1 MKKTKSAETKR
12 LLLSTVKDLLSRT
25 SDIKVK
31 DITETA
37 FVNIAAVNYHFDDK
51 EKLVELA
58 MQEIFVDFKYALNNF
73 EAGNF
78 ESCDVAISGFIDMI
92 LNFVKNHIGFF
103 QRIAQTGKH
112 GIEYFHEEE
121 FTSIATRQI
130 LSLGLDKSGEEIT
143 AIFASVLAQIV
154 FAVLYFPTELESR
167 ENTEFLNTYFKQIKN
182 SFK

>member
-1 MKKTKSAETKR
+1 MKKNKSAETKR
-12 LLLSTVKDLLSRT
+12 LLILTVKELLSRT

-58 MQEIFVDFKYALNNF
+58 MQDIFVDFKYVLNNF
-73 EAGNF
+73 DVKNF
-78 ESCDVAISGFIDMI
+78 ENQEVAISGFIDMI
-92 LNFVKNHIGFF
+92 FGFVKSHTGFF

-130 LSLGLDKSGEEIT
+130 LSLGLDKSSEEIS
-143 AIFASVLAQIV
+143 AIFAGVLAQIV
-154 FAVLYFPTELESR
+154 FAVLYFSTELES
-167 ENTEFLNTYFKQIKN
+167 TDSSKFLETYFTQIKN
-182 SFK
+182 SFN